1 MISTY
6 PEKHKSEQWPL
17 QNWEF
22 AILSHVAQPV
32 ASVVA
37 DRSKYF
43 TIPVTEGSKAGRP
56 LLPDTE
62 LWRSK
67 VSPFFVL
74 TKLIIRQ
81 TELHFV
87 LAVIKIAYQH
97 SITRGGQLYVWPSGL
112 CIQPTS
118 NIWFM
123 MSPHYFQAHCVLTL
137 HSLHRR
143 DAAADYFLTY
153 LLTFHPTPQDI
164 FCSSFVAN
172 VKCIN
177 IVYNVFADWNE
188 NIIFISFG
196 EIIHQTRLIYTAS
209 PRQKSPRLF

>member
-1 MISTY
+1 MATAELRICNLVSCG
-6 PEKHKSEQWPL
+6 P
-17 QNWEF
+17 
-22 AILSHVAQPV
+22 VQPV

-56 LLPDTE
+56 LFPDTE

-74 TKLIIRQ
+74 TKLIIGQ

-87 LAVIKIAYQH
+87 LSVIKIAYLH
-97 SITRGGQLYVWPSGL
+97 SITRGGQSYVWPSGL
-112 CIQPTS
+112 CDQPNP

-137 HSLHRR
+137 YTEEMQQRITFWRTHSLLTQLPRT
-143 DAAADYFLTY
+143 YFVV
-153 LLTFHPTPQDI
+153 LLLQMLN
-164 FCSSFVAN
+164 A
-172 VKCIN
+172 
-177 IVYNVFADWNE
+177 
-188 NIIFISFG
+188 
-196 EIIHQTRLIYTAS
+196 
-209 PRQKSPRLF
+209 

>member
-6 PEKHKSEQWPL
+6 PEKNKSEQWPL

-22 AILSHVAQPV
+22 AILSHVAQAV

-43 TIPVTEGSKAGRP
+43 TIPVTEGSKDCEAEGRAGRP
-56 LLPDTE
+56 RRLPDTE

-74 TKLIIRQ
+74 TKLITGQ
-81 TELHFV
+81 TVQFV
-87 LAVIKIAYQH
+87 LAVIKIAYQS
-97 SITRGGQLYVWPSGL
+97 SITRWGQLYVWSDGL
-112 CIQPTS
+112 CDQLTS

-123 MSPHYFQAHCVLTL
+123 MSPRYFRAHCVPTL
-137 HSLHRR
+137 ALFTR
-143 DAAADYFLTY
+143 DAGSGLLSDV
-153 LLTFHPTPQDI
+153 LTFTSHPTPQDI
-164 FCSSFVAN
+164 FCGSFVAN

-177 IVYNVFADWNE
+177 IVLYDVFAD
-188 NIIFISFG
+188 
-196 EIIHQTRLIYTAS
+196 
-209 PRQKSPRLF
+209 